1 MICKMRVSQK
11 APLLQL
17 PLVSCFF
24 EAGYLCSE
32 FHSNKGAS
40 RVHAQ
45 WDGMCTNLH
54 VSGDTCTAANELAH
68 VPDITMRMC
77 VQALAAHDDFLRRVM
92 KGTLL
97 SRKVKVLRS
106 LLDLK
111 NVVHRW
117 SSLPSF
123 TFFALRMISDA

>member
-1 MICKMRVSQK
+1 
-11 APLLQL
+11 
-17 PLVSCFF
+17 
-24 EAGYLCSE
+24 
-32 FHSNKGAS
+32 
-40 RVHAQ
+40 
-45 WDGMCTNLH
+45 
-54 VSGDTCTAANELAH
+54 
-68 VPDITMRMC
+68 MRMC

-117 SSLPSF
+117 SSLSSF
-123 TFFALRMISDA
+123 SFFAFRMISDA

>member
-1 MICKMRVSQK
+1 M
-11 APLLQL
+11 
-17 PLVSCFF
+17 
-24 EAGYLCSE
+24 
-32 FHSNKGAS
+32 
-40 RVHAQ
+40 HAQ
-45 WDGMCTNLH
+45 WDGRCTNLH
-54 VSGDTCTAANELAH
+54 VSVDTCTATNELTH

-123 TFFALRMISDA
+123 SFFAFK